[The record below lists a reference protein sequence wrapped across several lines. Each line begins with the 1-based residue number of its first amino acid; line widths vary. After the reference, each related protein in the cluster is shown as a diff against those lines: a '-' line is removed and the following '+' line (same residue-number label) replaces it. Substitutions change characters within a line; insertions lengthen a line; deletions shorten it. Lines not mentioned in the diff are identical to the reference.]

1 MSLVKRSLVGLAA
14 LALSIVPAMAGAQG
28 YEHRFFG
35 RVVDFA
41 PYNLQLDRGP
51 HIYLHKGT
59 VLRPLGLNLQN
70 GMPVLVIGHEDRNG
84 SFQADEIDL
93 ADDHY
98 SHDGR
103 YRFPH

>member
-1 MSLVKRSLVGLAA
+1 MNVPLSLAA
-14 LALSIVPAMAGAQG
+14 LAIAAAPSIANAQG
-28 YEHRFFG
+28 YEHRFAG

-59 VLRPLGLNLQN
+59 VLRPRGLNLQS
-70 GMPVLVIGHEDRNG
+70 GMAVVVIGHDDVNG

-93 ADDHY
+93 ADGY
-98 SHDGR
+98 GPPQRR
-103 YRFPH
+103 YPL